1 MSDITCRSER
11 SRSDSLAGRI
21 TFPTEEVSPLPLAY
35 FGALPPTVTSGRSVR
50 QHTRV
55 LDRPI
60 PVNQPTATP
69 SNSGTTRL
77 LWTIALPAMLT
88 NVATALFGLADMWA
102 IGRLGDAPA
111 QGAVELGAKYM
122 MGLLNV
128 FNFLRTSTVAL
139 TAQSAGRGDR
149 TAQGQTLARAMAV
162 ALGIGALLLMAM
174 HWAIP
179 IGLDL
184 LEAKGQVRT
193 DAQLYIGIRY
203 WSGPVWLGNC
213 VLVGW
218 LIGQRLGRHVLVVE
232 IIANAVHIALDLLLV
247 LVMHWGVAGVASATL
262 GSEILKFTLLAA
274 IVLRQPAAREAFA
287 AARDRATW
295 HRSALARLFA
305 LNRDLFARTLL
316 LTAAILIFARSGAQ
330 HGPVTLAA
338 NGILFQ
344 LFMLSTL
351 MLDGFENASQ
361 VLCGEALGAK
371 DRARFSETVRLALI
385 WGGVIGAGLTLAY
398 AVGGAPLAAWFSTDG
413 QVIATTE
420 TYIPWV
426 IALPLVGVASFV
438 LDGVFVGAGWTRAM
452 LGTMAVAMALYLLL
466 LWLLGPL
473 VNHGLWAAFTVFFA
487 VRAAG
492 QFVVLPRLT
501 RRSFSAS

>member
-1 MSDITCRSER
+1 MSETPARTD
-11 SRSDSLAGRI
+11 
-21 TFPTEEVSPLPLAY
+21 
-35 FGALPPTVTSGRSVR
+35 
-50 QHTRV
+50 
-55 LDRPI
+55 
-60 PVNQPTATP
+60 TA
-69 SNSGTTRL
+69 RL

-139 TAQSAGRGDR
+139 TAQGAGSGDR
-149 TAQGQTLARAMAV
+149 AAQGQTLARAMAV
-162 ALGIGALLLMAM
+162 ALGIGGLLLMAM

-184 LEAKGQVRT
+184 LEARDQVRA

-203 WSGPVWLGNC
+203 WAGPVWLGNC

-218 LIGQRLGRHVLVVE
+218 LIGRRLVRHVLVVE
-232 IIANAVHIALDLLLV
+232 ITANAVHITLDLLLV
-247 LVMHWGVAGVASATL
+247 LVAHWGVAGVAFATL
-262 GSEILKFTLLAA
+262 GSEILKFALLAA

-287 AARDRATW
+287 AARSRATW
-295 HRSALARLFA
+295 HRAALARLFA
-305 LNRDLFARTLL
+305 LNRDLFARTVL

-351 MLDGFENASQ
+351 ILDGFESASQ
-361 VLCGEALGAK
+361 VLCGEARGAD
-371 DRARFSETVRLALI
+371 DRARFTRAIRAALL
-385 WGGVIGAGLTLAY
+385 WGGVTGLVLTGIYALA
-398 AVGGAPLAAWFSTDG
+398 GAPLAAGFSTDG
-413 QVIATTE
+413 TVVAATG
-420 TYIPWV
+420 TYVVWV

-452 LGTMAVAMALYLLL
+452 LGTMAAAMALYLLL
-466 LWLLGPL
+466 LWLLHPL
-473 VNHGLWAAFTVFFA
+473 GNHGLWTAFTVFFV
-487 VRAAG
+487 VRALG
-492 QFVVLPRLT
+492 QFLVLPRLT
-501 RRSFSAS
+501 RRSFSPS

>member
-1 MSDITCRSER
+1 MPST
-11 SRSDSLAGRI
+11 SRSTCCWCWSC
-21 TFPTEEVSPLPLAY
+21 T
-35 FGALPPTVTSGRSVR
+35 GAWR
-50 QHTRV
+50 
-55 LDRPI
+55 
-60 PVNQPTATP
+60 
-69 SNSGTTRL
+69 
-77 LWTIALPAMLT
+77 
-88 NVATALFGLADMWA
+88 
-102 IGRLGDAPA
+102 
-111 QGAVELGAKYM
+111 
-122 MGLLNV
+122 
-128 FNFLRTSTVAL
+128 
-139 TAQSAGRGDR
+139 
-149 TAQGQTLARAMAV
+149 
-162 ALGIGALLLMAM
+162 
-174 HWAIP
+174 
-179 IGLDL
+179 
-184 LEAKGQVRT
+184 
-193 DAQLYIGIRY
+193 
-203 WSGPVWLGNC
+203 
-213 VLVGW
+213 
-218 LIGQRLGRHVLVVE
+218 
-232 IIANAVHIALDLLLV
+232 
-247 LVMHWGVAGVASATL
+247 
-262 GSEILKFTLLAA
+262 
-274 IVLRQPAAREAFA
+274 AAREALA

-413 QVIATTE
+413 QVIATTA

-426 IALPLVGVASFV
+426 IALPLLGVASFV

-473 VNHGLWAAFTVFFA
+473 GNHGLWAAFTVFFA